1 MFIHR
6 WELGL
11 LSPFVYCK
19 QSTMNTSVQHLF
31 ESLLSKLWGVCPGGI
46 AGSYDHSVLFCFVF
60 FFLPFR
66 ASPTAYGDS
75 QAGDL
80 IGVIAAGLHH
90 SHSNTRSGPHLQ
102 PTPHGILNPLS
113 KGRDRTGNLMVLSQI
128 CFRCSA
134 TGMPMFDFLRMLP
147 TLPQQLYHFILPPER
162 CKCSSFSTFLLILVT
177 LFFFFLFFDNNQAS
191 GCKLV
196 LPWLFCGIFL

>member
-60 FFLPFR
+60 F
-66 ASPTAYGDS
+66 
-75 QAGDL
+75 
-80 IGVIAAGLHH
+80 
-90 SHSNTRSGPHLQ
+90 SGKKK
-102 PTPHGILNPLS
+102 NF
-113 KGRDRTGNLMVLSQI
+113 KVVLSSLNALLWELMTSWMGAFSFKEFHRSIHSKANTHRVPTGVGTVNMAMTQRQKSLPLWSLSF
-128 CFRCSA
+128 CRARNSEKRQA
-134 TGMPMFDFLRMLP
+134 TEMYNRRG
-147 TLPQQLYHFILPPER
+147 
-162 CKCSSFSTFLLILVT
+162 LL
-177 LFFFFLFFDNNQAS
+177 
-191 GCKLV
+191 K
-196 LPWLFCGIFL
+196 